1 MAMIGYVARV
11 LTGVRFKKMNHMIDV
26 VHQKCGQN
34 KVRTFFDM
42 LWCAVRYGAGYYDYT
57 MFGFYDMTGAQRD
70 TYLTRVRNKKV
81 SNIMNDMAHDDDFDD
96 KLLFNVRFAKY
107 LRRPTLNGETA
118 TPEQMSQFLEG
129 QEAIFAKINHGSCGN
144 GVEKLYVKDFASP
157 EAMLD
162 YIREKKLVVLEH
174 VQARYG
180 APASPVREHHAHLH
194 RPGGRPGAH
203 RLHHPENGP
212 GRRRVRQLRP
222 GRHTL
227 SGGYRHRKNLLPRH
241 RRLFQRL

>member
-34 KVRTFFDM
+34 KARTFFDM

-118 TPEQMSQFLEG
+118 TPEQMAQFLEG
-129 QEAIFAKINHGSCGN
+129 QEAIFQRR
-144 GVEKLYVKDFASP
+144 GVAVFE
-157 EAMLD
+157 
-162 YIREKKLVVLEH
+162 VL
-174 VQARYG
+174 
-180 APASPVREHHAHLH
+180 
-194 RPGGRPGAH
+194 
-203 RLHHPENGP
+203 
-212 GRRRVRQLRP
+212 
-222 GRHTL
+222 
-227 SGGYRHRKNLLPRH
+227 
-241 RRLFQRL
+241 

>member
-34 KVRTFFDM
+34 NVRTFFDM

-118 TPEQMSQFLEG
+118 TVEQMARFLEG

-157 EAMLD
+157 AAMLD

-174 VQARYG
+174 VQA
-180 APASPVREHHAHLH
+180 HLH

-203 RLHHPENGP
+203 RLYHPENGT

-227 SGGYRHRKNLLPRH
+227 PGGYRHRQNLLPRH

>member
-34 KVRTFFDM
+34 NVRTFFDM

-57 MFGFYDMTGAQRD
+57 MFGFYNMTGAQRD

-81 SNIMNDMAHDDDFDD
+81 SNLMNDMAHDDDFDD

-118 TPEQMSQFLEG
+118 TVEQMARFWRARRPFLPR
-129 QEAIFAKINHGSCGN
+129 STT
-144 GVEKLYVKDFASP
+144 
-157 EAMLD
+157 
-162 YIREKKLVVLEH
+162 
-174 VQARYG
+174 
-180 APASPVREHHAHLH
+180 APAATAWKSCM
-194 RPGGRPGAH
+194 
-203 RLHHPENGP
+203 
-212 GRRRVRQLRP
+212 
-222 GRHTL
+222 
-227 SGGYRHRKNLLPRH
+227 
-241 RRLFQRL
+241 

>member
-81 SNIMNDMAHDDDFDD
+81 SNLMNDMAHDDDFDD

-118 TPEQMSQFLEG
+118 TVEQMAGFLEG

-144 GVEKLYVKDFASP
+144 GVEKLYVKDFESP

-174 VQARYG
+174 VQAQHPDMARCI
-180 APASPVREHHAHLH
+180 PSP
-194 RPGGRPGAH
+194 
-203 RLHHPENGP
+203 
-212 GRRRVRQLRP
+212 
-222 GRHTL
+222 
-227 SGGYRHRKNLLPRH
+227 
-241 RRLFQRL
+241 

>member
-57 MFGFYDMTGAQRD
+57 MFGFYNMTGAQRD

-118 TPEQMSQFLEG
+118 TPEQMAQFLEG

-144 GVEKLYVKDFASP
+144 GVEKLYVKQLLDTLP
-157 EAMLD
+157 E
-162 YIREKKLVVLEH
+162 REKKLITLRYFGEKTQGETGRILGMSQVQVSRLEKKIL
-174 VQARYG
+174 
-180 APASPVREHHAHLH
+180 RELKRA
-194 RPGGRPGAH
+194 
-203 RLHHPENGP
+203 
-212 GRRRVRQLRP
+212 
-222 GRHTL
+222 
-227 SGGYRHRKNLLPRH
+227 
-241 RRLFQRL
+241 

>member
-34 KVRTFFDM
+34 NVRTFFDM

-57 MFGFYDMTGAQRD
+57 MFGFYNMTGAQRD

-81 SNIMNDMAHDDDFDD
+81 SNLMNDMAHDDDFDD

-118 TPEQMSQFLEG
+118 TVEQMAGFLEG

-144 GVEKLYVKDFASP
+144 GVEKLYVKDFESP
-157 EAMLD
+157 AAMLD

-174 VQARYG
+174 VQAQHPDM
-180 APASPVREHHAHLH
+180 A
-194 RPGGRPGAH
+194 
-203 RLHHPENGP
+203 RLHPQSVNTMRICTDLVDGQVHIAYITLKM
-212 GRRRVRQLRP
+212 GRGGGVRQLRP
-222 GRHTL
+222 GRHPL
-227 SGGYRHRKNLLPRH
+227 PGGYRHR
-241 RRLFQRL
+241 

>member
-118 TPEQMSQFLEG
+118 TPEQMAQFLEG

-144 GVEKLYVKDFASP
+144 GVEKLYVKDFESP
-157 EAMLD
+157 AAMLD

-174 VQARYG
+174 VQAQQIWRG
-180 APASPVREHHAHLH
+180 CIPSP
-194 RPGGRPGAH
+194 
-203 RLHHPENGP
+203 
-212 GRRRVRQLRP
+212 
-222 GRHTL
+222 
-227 SGGYRHRKNLLPRH
+227 
-241 RRLFQRL
+241 

>member
-57 MFGFYDMTGAQRD
+57 MFGFYNMTGAQRD

-81 SNIMNDMAHDDDFDD
+81 SNLMNDMAHDDDFDD

-107 LRRPTLNGETA
+107 LRVGRPSTA
-118 TPEQMSQFLEG
+118 RRPRWQSSRTS
-129 QEAIFAKINHGSCGN
+129 
-144 GVEKLYVKDFASP
+144 SP
-157 EAMLD
+157 D
-162 YIREKKLVVLEH
+162 R
-174 VQARYG
+174 RPSSPRSTT
-180 APASPVREHHAHLH
+180 APAATAWRSCM
-194 RPGGRPGAH
+194 
-203 RLHHPENGP
+203 
-212 GRRRVRQLRP
+212 
-222 GRHTL
+222 
-227 SGGYRHRKNLLPRH
+227 
-241 RRLFQRL
+241 

>member
-1 MAMIGYVARV
+1 MIVQNEKWEVFTMAMIGYVARV

-34 KVRTFFDM
+34 NVRTFFDM

-57 MFGFYDMTGAQRD
+57 MFGFYNMTGAQRD

-81 SNIMNDMAHDDDFDD
+81 SNLMNDMAHDDDFDD

-118 TPEQMSQFLEG
+118 TVEQMAGFLEG

-144 GVEKLYVKDFASP
+144 GVEKLYVKDFES
-157 EAMLD
+157 
-162 YIREKKLVVLEH
+162 R
-174 VQARYG
+174 
-180 APASPVREHHAHLH
+180 
-194 RPGGRPGAH
+194 RPCWTIS
-203 RLHHPENGP
+203 
-212 GRRRVRQLRP
+212 GRRSWWCWSTSRP
-222 GRHTL
+222 SIPIWRGCIP
-227 SGGYRHRKNLLPRH
+227 SP
-241 RRLFQRL
+241 

>member
-96 KLLFNVRFAKY
+96 KLLF
-107 LRRPTLNGETA
+107 T
-118 TPEQMSQFLEG
+118 S
-129 QEAIFAKINHGSCGN
+129 
-144 GVEKLYVKDFASP
+144 ASP
-157 EAMLD
+157 SISAAPPSTAKPPP
-162 YIREKKLVVLEH
+162 RSRCPNSWRGRKPSSP
-174 VQARYG
+174 RSTT
-180 APASPVREHHAHLH
+180 APAATAWRSCM
-194 RPGGRPGAH
+194 
-203 RLHHPENGP
+203 
-212 GRRRVRQLRP
+212 
-222 GRHTL
+222 
-227 SGGYRHRKNLLPRH
+227 
-241 RRLFQRL
+241 